1 MQSTAKKDEDR
12 SLGPFDSTW
21 HSKSQ
26 LRGPGVT
33 EVVVGPSTR
42 VLKEAPISPSDAA
55 GNRSTDISASE
66 HTIFPSPMGW
76 N

>member
-1 MQSTAKKDEDR
+1 MKSTAKKDEDR
-12 SLGPFDSTW
+12 SLGPFDGTW

-42 VLKEAPISPSDAA
+42 VPKEAAISPSDILY
-55 GNRSTDISASE
+55 NK
-66 HTIFPSPMGW
+66 H
-76 N
+76 